1 MTDDTA
7 KYLQASF
14 KDQMRRRLITTL
26 GLVLIGM
33 PAILLGG
40 IFYFLLMGTFLIGAA
55 WEYVN
60 LFRVVKFEPNMYIT
74 VGGVALTIFARM
86 FLPQF
91 AMPVFA
97 AAILVTLAYH
107 LIAYERGRDQA
118 ALDFAITLAGI
129 AYIGWIGAYLFDLRN
144 LPEGGWWLMLVM
156 CCVWMGDSGAY
167 SLGRAYGK
175 HKMAPRLSPKK
186 SWEGYAAS
194 VFSGMLAGIFFV
206 YAFTTYGN
214 LVGDITMWQGAILGI
229 ILGALP
235 PLGDLGESMIKRQSG
250 IKDSSDIIPGHGGF
264 FDRVDSWLWG
274 AVIGYYF
281 LIFFI
286 L

>member
-1 MTDDTA
+1 
-7 KYLQASF
+7 
-14 KDQMRRRLITTL
+14 MRRRLITSL
-26 GLVLIGM
+26 GLAAIGM
-33 PAILLGG
+33 PAILFGG

-60 LFRVVKFEPNMYIT
+60 LFRAVKFEPNMYIT
-74 VGGVALTIFARM
+74 VGGVTFTVIARM
-86 FLPQF
+86 FFPAF
-91 AMPVFA
+91 AMPIFA
-97 AAILVTLAYH
+97 ATILIALAYH
-107 LIAYERGRDQA
+107 LITYERGRDQA
-118 ALDFAITLAGI
+118 ALDFAITLAGFT
-129 AYIGWIGAYLFDLRN
+129 YIGWIGSYLLDLRT
-144 LPEGGWWLMLVM
+144 LPNGGWWMMLVM
-156 CCVWMGDSGAY
+156 CCVWLGDSGAY
-167 SLGRAYGK
+167 SIGRAYGK

-194 VFSGMLAGIFFV
+194 VFTGMIGGMFFV

-214 LVGDITMWQGAILGI
+214 LTGQIEIWQGAILGL

-235 PLGDLGESMIKRQSG
+235 PFGDLGESMIKRQSG

-281 LIFFI
+281 LIWFI
-286 L
+286 I